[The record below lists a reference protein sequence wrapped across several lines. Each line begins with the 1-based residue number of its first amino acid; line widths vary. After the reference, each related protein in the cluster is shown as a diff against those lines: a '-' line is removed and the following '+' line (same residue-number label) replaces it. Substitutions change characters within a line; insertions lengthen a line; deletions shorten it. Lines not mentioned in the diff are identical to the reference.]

1 MATTK
6 AAGVMFLRKLLAA
19 QGEKAE
25 RAFFAA
31 LKPAEV
37 KLFQTALPVTR
48 LELAPVAHFYQ
59 AATDVLYPGASDGLW
74 QIGHAMAKDNLSGI
88 YKFLIMFATVPYL
101 VKQVA
106 SIWNTYYDTG
116 KTHAE
121 LAKDQKAS
129 TVCVD
134 DFPALPAELRTLT
147 TGFIHGTVEFTNVKG
162 IQVTLD
168 ESNPNSWKWL
178 VKWE

>member
-6 AAGVMFLRKLLAA
+6 AAGVMFLRKLLAEH
-19 QGEKAE
+19 GEKAE
-25 RAFFAA
+25 HAFLAA

-48 LELAPVAHFYQ
+48 LELPFMARFYQ
-59 AATDVLYPGASDGLW
+59 TATDILYPGDPLGLW
-74 QIGHAMAKDNLSGI
+74 KIGHAMAKDNLSGI

-101 VKQVA
+101 AKQVA

-116 KTHAE
+116 KAHAE
-121 LAKDQKAS
+121 LTKDQKAS

-134 DFPALPAELRTLT
+134 DFPSLPAEIRTLT
-147 TGFIHGTVEFTNVKG
+147 TGFIHGTVEFTSVKSV
-162 IQVTLD
+162 QVTLD
-168 ESNPNSWKWL
+168 ESSPNAWKWL
-178 VKWE
+178 VSWQ